1 MQARYYASGQGRFAS
16 VDPANS
22 SANTS
27 DPQSWNGY
35 AYARSNPGL
44 YTDPGGRSYVVC
56 DPSGKNCGLI
66 SDEVFWAEQKKLKGA
81 GLQFS
86 GNGDFF
92 ESGNITSDGVV
103 QATYSQVSIDS
114 NAGQLAYG
122 VRQGLNDHRILE
134 NVGRN
139 ILFAAVIGKSG
150 RLIAKSGAYARTIA
164 QLITSKYGIF
174 QCKPCAKELLKE
186 FRKNGINARVLK
198 VQVDGKNQNLWSDVA
213 GDTISTSGNHWAV
226 EVDGIVYDN
235 IHKAGIPFDQ
245 WVKDL
250 QTVGTS
256 VKRVFTDVTNELL
269 K

>member
-1 MQARYYASGQGRFAS
+1 MQARYYSSGQGRFTS

-22 SANTS
+22 SANTN

-35 AYARSNPGL
+35 AYARSNPAL
-44 YTDPGGRSYVVC
+44 YTDPSGRSYVVC

-66 SDEVFWAEQKKLKGA
+66 SDEVFWAEQRKLKDA

-139 ILFAAVIGKSG
+139 ILFGAVIGKSG
-150 RLIAKSGAYARTIA
+150 RLIAKPGAYARTIA

-174 QCKPCAKELLKE
+174 ECKPCAQELLKE
-186 FRKNGINARVLK
+186 FRKNGIKAKILEVKTNKA
-198 VQVDGKNQNLWSDVA
+198 NQNIYSDKV
-213 GDTISTSGNHWAV
+213 GENISTNGQHYAL

-235 IHKAGIPFDQ
+235 VHKSGIPYNQ
-245 WVKDL
+245 WVNDL
-250 QTVGTS
+250 QSRYGLTVSYTS
-256 VKRVFTDVTNELL
+256 KIP